1 VRRRDFITLAG
12 GTAVTRP
19 LWAHAQQAKLPR
31 IGFIALGS
39 ATDQVS
45 IARIDAF
52 RSGLRVLGYV
62 EDKSIL
68 IDARWAEGRYER
80 LPELVSQLL
89 HLNVEAL
96 VTHGTPATLAAKK
109 GTTTVPIVMV
119 TVSDAV
125 GSGIVSSLARPGG
138 NVTGLTF
145 FNPELAAKRL
155 ELLKEAGP
163 ALTKVGVLSNA
174 ANPQNE
180 QVLPAIAQ
188 VGQLLKVEVEQF
200 PVRGSVEFDNV
211 FAAMTASRVG
221 ALLLVDDG
229 GVLITHAEPLA
240 RLALRYRLPSAGFVE
255 FANAGG
261 LLAYGIDGP
270 DQFRRAARFVD
281 KILKGARPGELP
293 VERPTRFK
301 TVLNLKTARA
311 LSLDVPPG
319 LLIAADEVIE

>member
-1 VRRRDFITLAG
+1 MRRRDFITLAG

-62 EDKSIL
+62 EDKNIL

-80 LPELVSQLL
+80 APGAGQPTAPSQRRGPRD
-89 HLNVEAL
+89 ARDA
-96 VTHGTPATLAAKK
+96 GDSAAKK
-109 GTTTVPIVMV
+109 GTATVPIVMV

-155 ELLKEAGP
+155 ELLKEAVP
-163 ALTKVGVLSNA
+163 ALTKAEVLERCESPERTSSSSNRA
-174 ANPQNE
+174 SWSTSQS
-180 QVLPAIAQ
+180 
-188 VGQLLKVEVEQF
+188 
-200 PVRGSVEFDNV
+200 GSRAVP
-211 FAAMTASRVG
+211 G
-221 ALLLVDDG
+221 A
-229 GVLITHAEPLA
+229 
-240 RLALRYRLPSAGFVE
+240 
-255 FANAGG
+255 
-261 LLAYGIDGP
+261 
-270 DQFRRAARFVD
+270 
-281 KILKGARPGELP
+281 
-293 VERPTRFK
+293 
-301 TVLNLKTARA
+301 
-311 LSLDVPPG
+311 
-319 LLIAADEVIE
+319 